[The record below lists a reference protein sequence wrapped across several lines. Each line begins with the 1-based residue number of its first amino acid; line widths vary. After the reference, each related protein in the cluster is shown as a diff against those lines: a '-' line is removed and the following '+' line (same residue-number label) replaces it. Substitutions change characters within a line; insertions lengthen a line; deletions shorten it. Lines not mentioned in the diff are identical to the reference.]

1 MVLQFNEAP
10 DYASILERDYE
21 KQNRGFARRE
31 EAERANDRRRIQ
43 NAGVPIDLITGLIQF
58 SGTAKKMADGIKAQQ
73 NERQLDYYQKNLK
86 GMTTLQRQV
95 VIDKNE
101 RGLDILKDDYK
112 ARLKVRDKF
121 LTEGQIIEAIQFAED
136 SEYKKGRFGILQAD
150 VNKAISDF
158 ESDFAKDV
166 GDLTGFNATE
176 KEDKWNAYEA
186 QVTRKFNKYPDALTI
201 KLHEKLEQKKAVFL
215 KEIKNEEVGQIEK
228 RNDDARLY
236 ELSETLKAD
245 DLPTFEKNA
254 LSMIDLLMAEKRVTF
269 TEAVEYLQEDILKL
283 VESNVIPESVA
294 RKFEAVTIL
303 HKGKK
308 GHPREEI
315 LKSHAK
321 TFSKTNWDNRLTEA
335 SKNAI
340 AIRDQNK
347 FNYQK
352 QVEQNI
358 QAIEDEQGFS
368 MTNVQLAE
376 YLKEKKNYD
385 PSKGGPIPDGLTNRL
400 TKEKADDKELVRQLD
415 YKWDKGIPFSKEE
428 VKKLNDRDLE
438 NQWLQKVTETNP
450 NVPPTEYTEDA
461 HSLIGK
467 YINGYTKETDGTK
480 DKTAKWQNNHIN
492 AKRAYAKIYA
502 QEIQTAPSEYAA
514 HKNALDRVKANIE
527 AGIYNEL
534 PNSDPNAAVNREVAL
549 IAASE
554 AIALDENIVNTGIIY
569 GTEEI
574 IKEAALLPEGEVH
587 LFYKQLATRNKV
599 DARKLQYRQLEINAE
614 LKGEAKPVKSKILQE
629 YEKLDTTTQELLSRH
644 TSPARV
650 QRAIIE
656 EYGKDGDISY
666 NDVGV
671 LIDEV
676 LTQEEKKPIV
686 DADWGEIDTTE
697 TVIEQSTKA
706 SMAPSPRTTTRPEG
720 EVALLD
726 KPEVKEAIDILV
738 DRAKSL
744 LPEVFYGKET
754 SQALM
759 SDITKSLE
767 KQKEIASKRRRRRG
781 R

>member
-31 EAERANDRRRIQ
+31 EAERANDQRRIQ
-43 NAGVPIDLITGLIQF
+43 NAGVPLELITSLISF

-73 NERQLDYYQKNLK
+73 NERQLDYYVENMSTWTEAQKELAYDKYEK
-86 GMTTLQRQV
+86 G
-95 VIDKNE
+95 I
-101 RGLDILKDDYK
+101 DILDDDYK
-112 ARLKVRDKF
+112 VKWKIAHKINEEGKF
-121 LTEGQIIEAIQFAED
+121 TEALELVEN
-136 SEYKKGRFGILQAD
+136 SEYKKGRFGFLQAKAKKHAYDINTNFTKSAGDISGLDADEVRVKIAQFKKEYWNGFREYPEALELQLKKRFNEFEAQKLSEVNKKDNEAILQR
-150 VNKAISDF
+150 
-158 ESDFAKDV
+158 
-166 GDLTGFNATE
+166 
-176 KEDKWNAYEA
+176 YE
-186 QVTRKFNKYPDALTI
+186 
-201 KLHEKLEQKKAVFL
+201 
-215 KEIKNEEVGQIEK
+215 NERLQEWEANLLV
-228 RNDDARLY
+228 DDAQ
-236 ELSETLKAD
+236 
-245 DLPTFEKNA
+245 TFEKNA
-254 LSMIDLLMAEKRVTF
+254 FKMFERIKAEKNFDTLS
-269 TEAVEYLQEDILKL
+269 EAIEYAQEDILKL

-294 RKFEAVTIL
+294 RKFEAVSFL
-303 HKGKK
+303 HRGKK
-308 GHPREEI
+308 GQPREKI
-315 LKSHAK
+315 LEAHSK
-321 TFSKTNWDNRLTEA
+321 TFSTTDWDNRLTKA
-335 SKNAI
+335 SANAT

-347 FNYQK
+347 LNYQK

-368 MTNVQLAE
+368 MTTTQLAE
-376 YLKEKKNYD
+376 YLKQNYD

-534 PNSDPNAAVNREVAL
+534 PNSDPNAAVKREVAL
-549 IAASE
+549 ITASE

-599 DARKLQYRQLEINAE
+599 DPHKLQYRQLEINAE
-614 LKGEAKPVKSKILQE
+614 LKGEGKPVKSKILQE

-666 NDVGV
+666 EDVGV
-671 LIDEV
+671 LLDEV
-676 LTQEEKKPIV
+676 I
-686 DADWGEIDTTE
+686 ADYPVKE
-697 TVIEQSTKA
+697 TVIEPTPQIESN
-706 SMAPSPRTTTRPEG
+706 PRQRTRPEG
-720 EVALLD
+720 EVALID
-726 KPEVKEAIDILV
+726 QPEVKEAIDILV
-738 DRAKSL
+738 DRASSL
-744 LPEVFYGKET
+744 LPEVFYGKEVRE
-754 SQALM
+754 ALA
-759 SDITKSLE
+759 SDISKSLE
-767 KQKEIASKRRRRRG
+767 KRKDGPRNRRG
-781 R
+781 RLIN

>member
-21 KQNRGFARRE
+21 KQNRGFENRE
-31 EAERANDRRRIQ
+31 AAEQANDRRRIQ
-43 NAGVPIDLITGLIQF
+43 NAGVPLEVITSLISF
-58 SGTAKKMADGIKAQQ
+58 SGTAKKMADGIKDQQ

-136 SEYKKGRFGILQAD
+136 SEYKKGRFGILKAD

-254 LSMIDLLMAEKRVTF
+254 LSMLDLLMAEKRITF

-321 TFSKTNWDNRLTEA
+321 TFSKTNWDDRLTEA
-335 SKNAI
+335 SQNAI

-358 QAIEDEQGFS
+358 QGIEDEQGHS

-376 YLKEKKNYD
+376 YLKENYD

-400 TKEKADDKELVRQLD
+400 TKEKADDNELVRQLD
-415 YKWDKGIPFSKEE
+415 HKWDKGIPFSKEE
-428 VKKLNDRDLE
+428 VMKLNDRDLE
-438 NQWLQKVTETNP
+438 NAWLQKVTETNP
-450 NVPPTEYTEDA
+450 NIPPKNLKDEA
-461 HSLIGK
+461 FSLIDK
-467 YINGYTKETDGTK
+467 YVSKHTKERSGSK
-480 DKTAKWQNNHIN
+480 DKSVKWQNNQIN
-492 AKRAYAKIYA
+492 AQRAYSQIYA
-502 QEIQTAPSEYAA
+502 RRIQTSASPDQA
-514 HKNALDRVKANIE
+514 HLDTLKELQGNIE
-527 AGIYNEL
+527 LGLYDEL
-534 PNSDPNAAVNREVAL
+534 ATTDPTRAVNRELAL
-549 IAASE
+549 VSASD
-554 AIALDENIVNTGIIY
+554 AIALNPDIVNTGIIY
-569 GTEEI
+569 GSEDV
-574 IKEAALLPEGEVH
+574 IKEAAELPEGEVH
-587 LFYKQLATRNKV
+587 LFYQQLGNKV
-599 DARKLQYRQLEINAE
+599 GVNGHVLQYRQLEIAAE
-614 LKGEAKPVKSKILQE
+614 LKGEGKPVKSKILQE

-666 NDVGV
+666 EDVGV
-671 LIDEV
+671 LLDEV
-676 LTQEEKKPIV
+676 LAEYPVK
-686 DADWGEIDTTE
+686 E

-706 SMAPSPRTTTRPEG
+706 SMAPSPRTTNRPEG